1 MKVALYFLIIL
12 PVSIFANG
20 NDDGFGVIK
29 GIVSTL
35 DGHPA
40 AYVTVLL
47 KNTGQGGTTDEKGN
61 FEIKKIKPGH
71 YILHV
76 SLLGYSDTDLTVEVK
91 RDETVF
97 LNIQL
102 QGTYAELKKVI
113 VESSASSGYAETKIS
128 ESLHLNLPLNEIQQ
142 NIAVTSK

>member
-1 MKVALYFLIIL
+1 MKAALYFLIIL

-20 NDDGFGVIK
+20 NDDDFGVIK
-29 GIVSTL
+29 GMVSTS

-40 AYVTVLL
+40 AYVTLLL

-61 FEIKKIKPGH
+61 FEIKKIKPGQ

-76 SLLGYSDTDLTVEVK
+76 SLLGYSDTNLAVEVK
-91 RDETVF
+91 PDETVF

-113 VESSASSGYAETKIS
+113 VEGSVS
-128 ESLHLNLPLNEIQQ
+128 
-142 NIAVTSK
+142 